1 MTEKTHIMLD
11 VLFELFI
18 SIIQYYS
25 VAIFKQ

>member
-1 MTEKTHIMLD
+1 MTEKTRIMLD

-25 VAIFKQ
+25 VAIFK